1 MQDIWTIQKIL
12 SWTQEYFNKHRVPE
26 SRLSAELLLA
36 HLLMIKRLDL
46 YLQFERILTPDELNQ
61 YRGYIQRR
69 VKFEPVQYITGQQDF
84 MGLSFKVTSDTLIPR
99 PETELLVENTL
110 KDLEKLTID
119 EPRVL
124 DVGTGCGAIAI
135 SIAYFCKSCH
145 VTALDFSEKALQVA
159 RENAEK
165 MDLQNINFIHGDG
178 NLLHP
183 NENERYHLVVS
194 NPPYISE
201 KDYQVLHPQ
210 IKDYEPREALL
221 AGPEGTEFYEQFI
234 ATLHR
239 ILHSKGLV
247 LLEVGYDQ
255 LENVKEIFKKQG
267 FTNFQS
273 ISDYQNIPRIIRV
286 KNEQKET

>member
-36 HLLMIKRLDL
+36 HLLKIKRLDL

-210 IKDYEPREALL
+210 VKDYEPREALL

-234 ATLHR
+234 ATLHH

-255 LENVKEIFKKQG
+255 LKKVKEIFKKQG

-286 KNEQKET
+286 KK